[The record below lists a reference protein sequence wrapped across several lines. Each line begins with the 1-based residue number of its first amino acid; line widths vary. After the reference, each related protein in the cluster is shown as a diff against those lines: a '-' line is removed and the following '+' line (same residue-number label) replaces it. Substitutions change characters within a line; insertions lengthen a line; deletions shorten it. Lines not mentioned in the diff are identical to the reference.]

1 MGPAFN
7 VAYYLEEVRKET
19 FALHIIQIKSTCHSL
34 APPSNSWHSTAQ
46 EEIEGQLAWP
56 LRILVLDDTKPQDRV
71 SRLHSL
77 EQELAQLWLGR
88 KYS

>member
-46 EEIEGQLAWP
+46 EEIEGQLA
-56 LRILVLDDTKPQDRV
+56 
-71 SRLHSL
+71 
-77 EQELAQLWLGR
+77 
-88 KYS
+88 